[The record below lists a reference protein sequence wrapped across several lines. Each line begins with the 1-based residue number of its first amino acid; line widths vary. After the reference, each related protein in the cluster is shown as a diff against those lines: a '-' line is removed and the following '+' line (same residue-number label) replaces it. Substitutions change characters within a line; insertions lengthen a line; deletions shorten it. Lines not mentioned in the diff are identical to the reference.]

1 MSTNLKGDFQI
12 CISVP
17 LLSLILIIS
26 NLFSLL
32 TFLGEIIELWLQ
44 EVNFFENVMPTLNK
58 ETKNKVGMLKIDVS

>member
-12 CISVP
+12 CITVP

-32 TFLGEIIELWLQ
+32 TFLGEIIEL
-44 EVNFFENVMPTLNK
+44 
-58 ETKNKVGMLKIDVS
+58 